1 MAKVGFLHY
10 LEFNCESI
18 LGMFVIEIAE
28 HHLQLPRCNAYP
40 EPLRPDEFD
49 EIFMISSSSKGPN
62 FDFSHQASLL
72 EVDVV

>member
-1 MAKVGFLHY
+1 
-10 LEFNCESI
+10 
-18 LGMFVIEIAE
+18 MFVIEIAE
-28 HHLQLPRCNAYP
+28 HHLQLPKCNAYP